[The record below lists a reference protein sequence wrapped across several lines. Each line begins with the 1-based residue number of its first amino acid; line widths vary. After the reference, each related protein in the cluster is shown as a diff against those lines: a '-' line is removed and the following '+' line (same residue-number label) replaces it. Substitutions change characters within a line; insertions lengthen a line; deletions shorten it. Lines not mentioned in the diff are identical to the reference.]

1 MASRKGKRI
10 QRPRIQP
17 EMQAGL
23 EQATGLTVVVWP
35 IGDVKPY
42 ARNPRVE
49 HDVAKIALSIR
60 EIGWTQQIVVDE
72 EGVILAGHG
81 RRLAAMQLGL
91 DVVPVT
97 QVFGLSEWRKK
108 AYRLMDNR
116 SGEDSSW
123 EKYLLIAELREID
136 EQMSIRTRRDRDSPT
151 DTCSCHTPG
160 SLLGRGRCRNS
171 GRATVEVGRR
181 GIRGPGC
188 TGYRRDRSARSS
200 RHRRRPRGTAAPVR
214 R

>member
-23 EQATGLTVVVWP
+23 EQATGLMVVVWP

-136 EQMSIRTRRDRDSPT
+136 EQNRALTGFGSKEI
-151 DTCSCHTPG
+151 DTI
-160 SLLGRGRCRNS
+160 L
-171 GRATVEVGRR
+171 AE
-181 GIRGPGC
+181 
-188 TGYRRDRSARSS
+188 AQ
-200 RHRRRPRGTAAPVR
+200 TAAEGGGGEPQAAKKGTGPIVCPNCGATIEADGTVGN
-214 R
+214 

>member
-23 EQATGLTVVVWP
+23 EKETGLTVAIWP
-35 IGDVKPY
+35 IENVKPY
-42 ARNPRVE
+42 DRNPRVQ
-49 HDVAKIALSIR
+49 HDVTKIALSIR

-81 RRLAAMQLGL
+81 RRLAAMRLGL
-91 DVVPVT
+91 EVVPVT
-97 QVFGLSEWRKK
+97 QVFGLSEPKKK

-136 EQMSIRTRRDRDSPT
+136 EETRALTGFGT
-151 DTCSCHTPG
+151 DEIDEILKEADAAGAGGDGGDGAGAQVGNPIVCPNCG
-160 SLLGRGRCRNS
+160 
-171 GRATVEVGRR
+171 ATIEADGTVGK
-181 GIRGPGC
+181 
-188 TGYRRDRSARSS
+188 
-200 RHRRRPRGTAAPVR
+200 
-214 R
+214 

>member
-136 EQMSIRTRRDRDSPT
+136 EQNRALTGFGSKEI
-151 DTCSCHTPG
+151 DTI
-160 SLLGRGRCRNS
+160 L
-171 GRATVEVGRR
+171 AE
-181 GIRGPGC
+181 
-188 TGYRRDRSARSS
+188 AQ
-200 RHRRRPRGTAAPVR
+200 TAAEGGGGEPQAAKKGTGPIVCPNCGATIEADGTVGN
-214 R
+214 

>member
-23 EQATGLTVVVWP
+23 EQATGLTVVIWP

-42 ARNPRVE
+42 ERNPRVE

-60 EIGWTQQIVVDE
+60 EVGWTQQIVVDE

-81 RRLAAMQLGL
+81 RRLAAMRLGL

-97 QVFGLSEWRKK
+97 QVFGLSESKKK

-136 EQMSIRTRRDRDSPT
+136 EQNRALTGFGSKEI
-151 DTCSCHTPG
+151 DTI
-160 SLLGRGRCRNS
+160 L
-171 GRATVEVGRR
+171 AE
-181 GIRGPGC
+181 
-188 TGYRRDRSARSS
+188 AQ
-200 RHRRRPRGTAAPVR
+200 TAAEGGGGEPQAAKKGTGPIVCPNCGATIEADGTVGN
-214 R
+214 

>member
-136 EQMSIRTRRDRDSPT
+136 EQNRALTGF
-151 DTCSCHTPG
+151 G
-160 SLLGRGRCRNS
+160 SKEIDKIL
-171 GRATVEVGRR
+171 AE
-181 GIRGPGC
+181 
-188 TGYRRDRSARSS
+188 AQ
-200 RHRRRPRGTAAPVR
+200 TAAEGGGAEPQAATKGTGPIVCHICGATIEADGTVGN
-214 R
+214 

>member
-1 MASRKGKRI
+1 MASRKSKRI

-23 EQATGLTVVVWP
+23 EQATGLTVAIWP
-35 IGDVKPY
+35 IENVRPY
-42 ARNPRVE
+42 ERNPRVE

-60 EIGWTQQIVVDE
+60 QVGWTQQIVVDE

-81 RRLAAMQLGL
+81 RRLAAMHLGL
-91 DVVPVT
+91 DVVPIT
-97 QVFGLSEWRKK
+97 QVFGLSESKKK

-136 EQMSIRTRRDRDSPT
+136 EETRALTGFGKDEIDEILKEA
-151 DTCSCHTPG
+151 DGAAAGGNGGDG
-160 SLLGRGRCRNS
+160 SGAKVANPIVCPNCG
-171 GRATVEVGRR
+171 ATIEADGTVGN
-181 GIRGPGC
+181 
-188 TGYRRDRSARSS
+188 
-200 RHRRRPRGTAAPVR
+200 
-214 R
+214 